1 MGSSKMLSRSLMV
14 LAVLV
19 SMNLLVSCS
28 SQAVDKVYESN
39 KNVDNIS
46 KLDAQQK
53 VVNIADFIKEKDAS
67 LAVQEALE
75 YCKQTKAKKLVFP
88 KGKYDFYITYAND
101 QFSYIHSNG
110 DFSGQYWLLRRFV
123 FNLTG
128 VNDFEIDG
136 GGSEFMFHGFL
147 SPFWIDNSS
156 NIRLKNFSIDYDRTF
171 HSEGQ
176 IVAFDD
182 DTNNVDVSFTSSY
195 PYKIIDNKLTF
206 WDKTYTTKYP
216 WWIIVTF
223 DPAKKEPAY
232 WDGGFYLSS
241 DIFVTELK
249 PGVVRFCYNGK
260 TPKVGNRF
268 IFNAN
273 HRNVA
278 AIAVNKSSNIEVSDV
293 NIYHCG
299 GMGVIAQISKDIT
312 IDKLKITPAYGS
324 DRMLSITADA
334 THFASCSG
342 KISITNSLIENQ
354 QDDACH
360 VFGIY
365 ATVNQILSPNEIIVS
380 YAWGVE
386 GIAPD
391 NNVEFV
397 NPKSYITY
405 SDENKV
411 KATTKLNYVFSK
423 ITFDKPL
430 PGNIKVGDLAANT
443 SNFPDVLI
451 KNCIIRSSRGRG
463 ILPGSGGKVVIENNY
478 FHNQESAILLNGES
492 YVRSAVR
499 NLTIRGNTFDNC
511 CFGQPAEAPM
521 MTVNA
526 IKPEYRKDSRY
537 HRNILIENN
546 TFKIFNSRVLDIYC
560 VDGLTFRNNKIETTV
575 DYKQVDDNNEL
586 FIIEHSSNV
595 IIGK

>member
-1 MGSSKMLSRSLMV
+1 MTAILTFV
-14 LAVLV
+14 VLV
-19 SMNLLVSCS
+19 VGLITGCSQPSNFPVS
-28 SQAVDKVYESN
+28 
-39 KNVDNIS
+39 
-46 KLDAQQK
+46 
-53 VVNIADFIKEKDAS
+53 VVNAQPEVVSIADFIKGKDAT

-75 YCKQTKAKKLVFP
+75 YCKKTKAKKLVFP
-88 KGKYDFYITYAND
+88 KGKYDFFISYAND

-110 DFSGQYWLLRRFV
+110 DFNGQYGLLRRFV

-128 VNDFEIDG
+128 LNNFEIDG

-156 NIRLKNFSIDYDRTF
+156 NICLRNFSINFDRTF
-171 HSEGQ
+171 HSEGE

-182 DTNNVDVSFTSSY
+182 ATDNVDVSFTSSY
-195 PYKIIDNKLTF
+195 PYKIVDNKLTF
-206 WDKTYTTKYP
+206 WDKTYTIKYP
-216 WWIIVTF
+216 WWIVVTF

-232 WDGGFYLSS
+232 NDGGFYLSP
-241 DIFVTELK
+241 DVFVTELK
-249 PGVVRFCYNGK
+249 PGVVRFCYKGK

-273 HRNVA
+273 HRNVS
-278 AIAVNKSSNIEVSDV
+278 AIAINQSSNIEISDV

-312 IDKLKITPAYGS
+312 IDKLKITPAPGS
-324 DRMLSITADA
+324 DRMLSITADG
-334 THFASCSG
+334 THFASCTG

-386 GIAPD
+386 GIAAG

-397 NPKSYITY
+397 NQNTYMTY
-405 SDENKV
+405 SEGNKV
-411 KATTKLNYVFSK
+411 KATKKLNYVFSK

-430 PGNIKVGDLAANT
+430 PSDIKVGDLAANI
-443 SNFPDVLI
+443 SEFPEVLI
-451 KNCIIRSSRGRG
+451 KNCTIRSSRGRG
-463 ILPGSGGKVVIENNY
+463 VLPGSGGKVVIENNY

-511 CFGQPAEAPM
+511 CFGLPTEAPI
-521 MTVNA
+521 MTNTG
-526 IKPEYRKDSRY
+526 IKPEYREGSRY

-546 TFKIFNSRVLDIYC
+546 TFKIFNSRILDMYC
-560 VDGLTFRNNKIETTV
+560 IDGLIFRNNKIERTT
-575 DYKQVDDNNEL
+575 DYKQVDYNEEL
-586 FIIEHSSNV
+586 FKVEHSSN
-595 IIGK
+595 ISIKN

>member
-1 MGSSKMLSRSLMV
+1 MLKKTIFIV
-14 LAVLV
+14 FAFFI
-19 SMNLLVSCS
+19 LLP
-28 SQAVDKVYESN
+28 QLEAK
-39 KNVDNIS
+39 
-46 KLDAQQK
+46 QK
-53 VVNIADFIKEKDAS
+53 VVNIADFIKGKDAA
-67 LAVQEALE
+67 LAVQEALVH
-75 YCKQTKAKKLVFP
+75 CKEIKAKKLVFP
-88 KGKYDFYITYAND
+88 KGKYDFYISYAND

-110 DFSGQYWLLRRFV
+110 EFSGQYGLLRRFV

-128 VNDFEIDG
+128 MHDFEIDAG
-136 GGSEFMFHGFL
+136 DSQFMFHGFL
-147 SPFWIDNSS
+147 SLFWIDHSS
-156 NIRLKNFSIDYDRTF
+156 NIRLKNFSIDFDRTF
-171 HSEGQ
+171 HSEGE

-182 DTNNVDVSFTSSY
+182 ATDNVDVSFTSSY

-206 WDKTYTTKYP
+206 WDKTYTIKYP

-232 WDGGFYLSS
+232 WDGGFYQSP
-241 DIFVTELK
+241 DDVVTELK
-249 PGVVRFCYNGK
+249 PGLVRFCYKGK

-268 IFNAN
+268 IFNAS
-273 HRNVA
+273 HRNVS
-278 AIAVNKSSNIEVSDV
+278 AIAINQSSNIEVSDV

-299 GMGVIAQISKDIT
+299 GMGVIAQISKNIT
-312 IDKLKITPAYGS
+312 IDKLKITPAPGS

-334 THFASCSG
+334 THFAGCSG

-365 ATVNQILSPNEIIVS
+365 STVNQILSPNEIIVS

-397 NPKSYITY
+397 NPNTYMTY
-405 SDENKV
+405 SEENKV
-411 KATTKLNYVFSK
+411 KAITKLNYVFSK

-430 PGNIKVGDLAANT
+430 PSNIKVGDLAANI
-443 SNFPDVLI
+443 SEFPDVLV
-451 KNCIIRSSRGRG
+451 KNCTIRSSRGRG
-463 ILPGSGGKVVIENNY
+463 VLPGSSGKVVIENNY
-478 FHNQESAILLNGES
+478 FHNQECAILLNGES

-511 CFGQPAEAPM
+511 CFGLPAESPI
-521 MTVNA
+521 MTING
-526 IKPEYRKDSRY
+526 IKPEYREGSRY

-546 TFKIFNSRVLDIYC
+546 TFRIFNSRILDMYC
-560 VDGLTFRNNKIETTV
+560 VDGLTFRNNKIERTA
-575 DYKQVDDNNEL
+575 DYKQVDDNKEL
-586 FIIEHSSNV
+586 FRFEHSSNV
-595 IIGK
+595 NIEK